1 MAAPVSSDRHKGC
14 LRKRVSGWLAGLAGS
29 GSWLLN
35 LDLLV
40 RSQMGVLQCIL
51 YALQYALI
59 VLSIHHGWGE
69 QNHEF
74 GSVR

>member
-1 MAAPVSSDRHKGC
+1 
-14 LRKRVSGWLAGLAGS
+14 LAGS

-59 VLSIHHGWGE
+59 VLSIHHGWGG